1 MQPTQALYKK
11 YDKIW
16 NTFIIKDLKGFV
28 KMKMILNR
36 LKIEN
41 FKGLRAFEIKPD
53 GKNIEITGRN
63 KLGKTTV
70 YDAFLWLLFGK
81 NSAGETK
88 FTIKPTNLPVET
100 ENSVEADFTVDGKP
114 LTLKKVYASKYVK
127 TTGEYKS
134 SELECYINSVPKKIR
149 EYEAEI
155 AKIIGEE
162 QFKLLTNPKHFAEN
176 LDWKK
181 RREILFSLAGS
192 RTERELAS
200 DNPIFSEI
208 ETDLE
213 SHSSTDLLKIVTSQV
228 KSNSERINVLPKL
241 INENVSNLS
250 GRSENPAD
258 VENKI
263 ADLRNKSSE
272 LSEEIGKLTVWNP
285 KESAEYKETAE
296 KLNALELENA
306 NFRNEQKNK
315 EREARKELSELENQ
329 LTAAMIDL
337 DNANSDIRCCEKD
350 RLDIISDNNRLKA
363 LEWNGDTVCPTCGQA
378 IPQDRI
384 DKAKADFNAD
394 ITARYD
400 RNIQRMTNMCKRLD
414 DATEKRDLF
423 SKKVSKI
430 ENEISE
436 IKRNLPVS
444 VEVFNLPDY
453 ERQASKLKNQLSELA
468 LKPNPNMNRI
478 YDLHRQIEDI
488 SKKIDDKTIVL
499 NALKLDE
506 RTNSRI
512 SELKA
517 EQMKLRGEQA
527 KLQCKLDT
535 VNDFIRYKVDIVTE
549 TVNGMFKIAKFKL
562 FEPNKTN
569 DGLTECCEAVAF
581 DADRYGDINTAGKIL
596 VGIDIIS
603 TLSERYGLAVPLFVD
618 NIDGLDSIS
627 YNALLE
633 SVSDKMQLIT
643 LRVSDNDK
651 LTVTN
656 F

>member
-1 MQPTQALYKK
+1 M
-11 YDKIW
+11 
-16 NTFIIKDLKGFV
+16 
-28 KMKMILNR
+28 KMKLNR

-41 FKGLRAFEIKPD
+41 FKGLRTFEINPD

-63 KLGKTTV
+63 QLGKTTV

-100 ENSVEADFTVDGKP
+100 ENSVEADFTVNGKP

-241 INENVSNLS
+241 INENVGNLS
-250 GRSENPAD
+250 GLPQNPAD
-258 VENKI
+258 VESEI
-263 ADLRNKSSE
+263 AALKDKSSE

-285 KESAEYKETAE
+285 KESDEYKKTAE

-315 EREARKELSELENQ
+315 EREARREIFKLENH
-329 LTAAMIDL
+329 LAATAVDR
-337 DNANSDIRCCEKD
+337 DNVNDAIRRYENE
-350 RLDIISDNNRLKA
+350 RRDIIADNNRLKA

-394 ITARYD
+394 ITAGYD
-400 RNIQRMTNMCKRLD
+400 RNIQRMTEVEQLLDKNIGKRNFLD
-414 DATEKRDLF
+414 KEI
-423 SKKVSKI
+423 SKI
-430 ENEISE
+430 KNEISE
-436 IKRNLPVS
+436 IKKNLPVS
-444 VEVFNLPDY
+444 VEVFDLPDY
-453 ERQASKLKNQLSELA
+453 KRQALELKNQLSELS

-499 NALKLDE
+499 NALKLDV

-535 VNDFIRYKVDIVTE
+535 VNNFIRYKVDTVTE
-549 TVNGMFKIAKFKL
+549 TVNKMFKIAKFKL

-581 DADRYGDINTAGKIL
+581 GADRYGDINTAGKIL

-603 TLSERYGLAVPLFVD
+603 TLSERYGLAVPLFID

-627 YNALLE
+627 YDALLE

-643 LRVSDNDK
+643 LRVSDYDK
-651 LTVTN
+651 LIVTK